1 VALGEHHGG
10 YDDFSFDIT
19 AHLKPTTSSS
29 GPSDANVL
37 QVGVLNDAWFHGKQ
51 FNKHFLAPVQPH
63 ENTHCLFGAQQLLS
77 IMWHTMICQDRLGTN
92 ASECDKSTALA
103 GRHRVLIVVRDLA
116 DRLAGDPGI

>member
-1 VALGEHHGG
+1 MALGEHHGG

-92 ASECDKSTALA
+92 ASECDKSTGLA